1 MGNRWGLGFW
11 LVVILFVVAAV
22 AWGLV
27 FLILW
32 PVARLAARRRLSLRA

>member
-1 MGNRWGLGFW
+1 M
-11 LVVILFVVAAV
+11 VVLFVVAAV

-32 PVARLAARRRLSLRA
+32 PVARLAARRRRRLSLRA